1 MKQSNKRKNYF
12 FVCTGL
18 QVVNAMEY
26 LYHEKLEDS
35 ENILVTYFFYKQ
47 VYEEV
52 QMIVDQFPWTKIIH
66 IIPPTLLN
74 IKNENLR
81 YIATNLYGNIHIR
94 MLKFSKSTI
103 IGNDL
108 NPYYRF
114 ATRSKQLEK
123 IVFIDDGAGSVHY
136 DGNSPYSGY
145 GIKNKIMYQLLGIKN
160 HIVRPNV
167 FFTSFTL
174 DKFLTFKSEDQII
187 VANSFQ
193 YLKSRC
199 EDKKKSDVIFF
210 IGDPLVERG
219 YISFEKYI
227 NSIKKVQDQF
237 SDKKLIY
244 IPRLTESKHFLGRL
258 TPYVTIQRNQVPF
271 EIFIS
276 SLDYFPYALVGYHS
290 SVHFNVRKMY
300 GDAVKFYFIRLTD
313 FTTETHVKIINKIYD
328 SLSQFA
334 TEIQIN
340 N

>member
-1 MKQSNKRKNYF
+1 MKQSSKKNYF

-52 QMIVDQFPWTKIIH
+52 QMIVNQFPWTKIIH

-74 IKNENLR
+74 IKNEHLR
-81 YIATNLYGNIHIR
+81 YIATNLYGNVHIR
-94 MLKFSKSTI
+94 SFRFANSTI

-114 ATRSKQLEK
+114 ATRSKKLKK

-145 GIKNKIMYQLLGIKN
+145 GIKNKMMYRLLGIKN

-167 FFTSFTL
+167 FFTAFL
-174 DKFLTFKSEDQII
+174 LEKFLPKKSENQTII
-187 VANSFQ
+187 TNSFK
-193 YLKSRC
+193 YLKSKC
-199 EDKKKSDVIFF
+199 QDKERSDIMFF

-219 YISFEKYI
+219 YISFEKY
-227 NSIKKVQDQF
+227 VQAITAVQEKF
-237 SDKKLIY
+237 TDKKLIY
-244 IPRLTESKHFLGRL
+244 IPRLTESDHFLHQL
-258 TPYVTIQRNQVPF
+258 EPYVTIQRNKVPF

-276 SLDYFPYALVGYHS
+276 SLEYFPYALVGYHS

-300 GDAVKFYFIRLTD
+300 GNSINFYFLRLKD
-313 FTTETHVKIINKIYD
+313 FTTKTHYENTNKILD
-328 SLSQFA
+328 SLAKFA
-334 TEIQIN
+334 KEIN
-340 N
+340 Y